1 MRTQSVIDQSNIRT
15 GNSGQ
20 QRQFAKM
27 VHTHFND
34 GIAVFFVQFQQ
45 SQRQTDMIVEI
56 AGSRQ
61 HSFITESMTQ
71 YAGQHLFNCR
81 FSGRAGNT
89 KDKRI
94 HIFTPRLRQFLQCG
108 KRIVNLQRAFQ
119 SRTIFARD
127 YNRRCP
133 RCQHIFNKVMRVKA
147 LSGKREKYVAV
158 LNIAAVGNNTRNGLI
173 FRQHRK
179 VEGLTN
185 KIKV

>member
-1 MRTQSVIDQSNIRT
+1 
-15 GNSGQ
+15 
-20 QRQFAKM
+20 M
-27 VHTHFND
+27 VHAHFND

-45 SQRQTDMIVEI
+45 SQRQADMIVEI

-71 YAGQHLFNCR
+71 YAGQHFFHRR
-81 FSGRAGNT
+81 FTGRASNT

-94 HIFTPRLRQFLQCG
+94 HIFTPRLRQFLQSH

-119 SRTIFARD
+119 SRAIFARNH
-127 YNRRCP
+127 NRRCP
-133 RCQHIFNKVMRVKA
+133 SCQHIFNKVMRVKA
-147 LSGKREKYVAV
+147 LTGKREKNIAI
-158 LNIAAVGNNTRNGLI
+158 LNIAAVGYDARNGLI
-173 FRQHRK
+173 FRRHRK